1 MKFASN
7 ENKAI
12 LWKLLTDN
20 GLFNGIDTN
29 YFDNVKDEFETMIVH
44 INNKN
49 KNVSSSL
56 FDINKLFIDA
66 MVKVLPNYKQVN
78 NYTREELN
86 KVKTTEFN
94 NNLLEKQTEFNSYNI
109 TTQPKEVTFND
120 DVDED
125 PIDIDKLLKEKQKER
140 ENINISITDSGN
152 LSLPLPDNIIIS
164 SKDNT
169 SSGNN
174 TSSLN
179 TTLLKQIL
187 HNQKLIIQH
196 FNL

>member
-86 KVKTTEFN
+86 KVKTNEFN

-109 TTQPKEVTFND
+109 TTQPNEVTFND

-140 ENINISITDSGN
+140 ENINISITDTGN
-152 LSLPLPDNIIIS
+152 LSLPLQENIINNS
-164 SKDNT
+164 NDT
-169 SSGNN
+169 TPMGNN
-174 TSSLN
+174 ARSLN

-187 HNQKLIIQH
+187 HNQNLIIQH

>member
-86 KVKTTEFN
+86 KVKTNEFN

-140 ENINISITDSGN
+140 ENINISITDQGN
-152 LSLPLPDNIIIS
+152 LSLPLQENIINNS
-164 SKDNT
+164 T
-169 SSGNN
+169 VTTPMGNN
-174 TSSLN
+174 TRSLN

>member
-44 INNKN
+44 INNKT

-86 KVKTTEFN
+86 KVKTNEFN

-109 TTQPKEVTFND
+109 TTQPKEITFND

-140 ENINISITDSGN
+140 ENINISITDTGN
-152 LSLPLPDNIIIS
+152 LSLPLQENIINNS
-164 SKDNT
+164 NDT
-169 SSGNN
+169 TPMGNN
-174 TSSLN
+174 TRSVN

>member
-1 MKFASN
+1 MDYLTVSIPT
-7 ENKAI
+7 I
-12 LWKLLTDN
+12 L
-20 GLFNGIDTN
+20 IS
-29 YFDNVKDEFETMIVH
+29 VKDEFETMIVH

>member
-29 YFDNVKDEFETMIVH
+29 YFESVKDEFETMILH
-44 INNKN
+44 INNEN

-109 TTQPKEVTFND
+109 TTQPNEVTFND

-152 LSLPLPDNIIIS
+152 LSLPLPDNTIINS
-164 SKDNT
+164 TPSD
-169 SSGNN
+169 NN
-174 TSSLN
+174 TRSLN